1 MPLPPPASPG
11 IPLDEVDTPALVLDL
26 DALDGN
32 LLRMADAV
40 KESGVRLRPHAK
52 CHKCAEIA
60 RRQVGAGA
68 VGVCSQKVS
77 EAEALVR
84 GGVADV
90 LVTNEI
96 VGRQKTERLA
106 RLARE
111 AKVAVLADDAG
122 NVADLDAAALAE
134 GVRLDV
140 LVEIDVGAHR
150 CGIEPGVPAAELACS
165 IAACRGL
172 RFAGLHAYH
181 GSAQHVR
188 GPGERRAAIAAAAEK
203 AEFTKTLI
211 EKAGIPCETITGAGT
226 GTFMLESASRV
237 FNEIQPGS
245 YVFMDADY
253 NRNVWEEGW
262 PRFEQS
268 LFVLATVMSAPS
280 PAHAVLDAGLKASSV
295 DSGLPQVHERPGVEY
310 FKASDEHGVLK
321 IAAGA
326 KAPKLGEK
334 LLLVPGHCDPTVNL
348 YDWFVCVRKGKV
360 EALWPVTARGAL
372 W

>member
-1 MPLPPPASPG
+1 MPLAPHASIG
-11 IPLDEVDTPALVLDL
+11 TALEEVDTPALVLDL
-26 DALDGN
+26 DALERN

-52 CHKCAEIA
+52 SHKCAEIA
-60 RRQVGAGA
+60 RAQIAAGA
-68 VGVCSQKVS
+68 VGVCCQKVS
-77 EAEALVR
+77 EAEALAQ
-84 GGVADV
+84 GGVADI

-96 VGRQKTERLA
+96 VGKQKLARLA

-111 AKVAVLADDAG
+111 AKMGVLADDVG
-122 NVADLDAAALAE
+122 NVADLDTAARAE

-150 CGIEPGVPAAELACS
+150 CGIEPGAPALALARS
-165 IAACRGL
+165 VASCRNL

-188 GPGERRAAIAAAAEK
+188 GPEERRAAIAAAAE
-203 AEFTKTLI
+203 AARLTKTLI
-211 EKAGIPCETITGAGT
+211 ENAGIACETVTGAGT
-226 GTFMLESASRV
+226 GTFLLESASRV

-253 NRNVWEEGW
+253 NRNVWEQGW

-280 PAHAVLDAGLKASSV
+280 PGHAVLDAGLKASSV

-310 FKASDEHGVLK
+310 VKASDEHGVLK
-321 IAAGA
+321 ISAGA
-326 KAPKLGEK
+326 RAPKLGEK

-348 YDWFVCVRKGKV
+348 YDWFVCVRKGRV
-360 EALWPVTARGAL
+360 EALWAVTARGAV